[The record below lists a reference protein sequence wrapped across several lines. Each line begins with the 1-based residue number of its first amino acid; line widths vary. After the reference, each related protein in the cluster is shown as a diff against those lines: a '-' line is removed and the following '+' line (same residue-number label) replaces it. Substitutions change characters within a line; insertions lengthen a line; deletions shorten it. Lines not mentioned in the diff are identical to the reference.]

1 MQPKPPT
8 KPTLEGLE
16 RKWAERWARSGTYRF
31 DRSRSR
37 VEVFSIDTPPPT
49 VSGSLHLGHAFSYT
63 QTDVI
68 ARFQRMRGRAVFYPM
83 GWDDNGLPTERRVQR
98 HFGVRCDPSLPYKPA
113 FEPPEWPSRQP
124 IAVSRPNFVELCSRL
139 TMEDEQA
146 FEALF
151 RRLGL
156 SVDWSLTYATIG
168 ERARRASQR
177 AFLRL
182 LAKGLA
188 YQAEAPTMWEVD
200 FHTAVAQAELEDRR
214 VEGTS
219 YRVRF
224 TGDDGAAVEVDTTR
238 PELLPACVAL
248 VAHPDDDRF
257 TALVGRSL
265 RTPLFGTRVP
275 LLTHRLADPA
285 KGTGVA
291 MLCTFGDP
299 TDLVWWRELGL
310 GMRPVLDPDG
320 TIRTVR
326 WGSEGFEADDPV
338 AAQRAHDEL
347 AGLPVA
353 RARERAAAMLRR
365 AGALT
370 APPAR
375 VTQTVKFYEHG
386 SQPVEILTSRQWFVR
401 TLDLKPALLA
411 RGAELSWHPAFM
423 RSRFQTWVDG
433 LTSDWCISR
442 QRFFGVP
449 FPLWFPVGPDGA
461 VDHDHPLV
469 PEEARLP
476 VDPSTDVPAGY
487 AADQRGR
494 PGGFVGAPD
503 VMDTWATSALT
514 PEIAGGW
521 EDDPDLFARVF
532 PMDLRPQGHDIIR

>member
-8 KPTLEGLE
+8 KPTLDGLE
-16 RKWAERWARSGTYRF
+16 RKWAERWARSGVYRF
-31 DRSRSR
+31 DRSKSR

-113 FEPPEWPSRQP
+113 FEPPEWPSKQP
-124 IAVSRPNFVELCSRL
+124 IAVSRPNFVELCSQL
-139 TMEDEQA
+139 TMQDEQA

-156 SVDWSLTYATIG
+156 SV
-168 ERARRASQR
+168 
-177 AFLRL
+177 
-182 LAKGLA
+182 
-188 YQAEAPTMWEVD
+188 
-200 FHTAVAQAELEDRR
+200 
-214 VEGTS
+214 
-219 YRVRF
+219 
-224 TGDDGAAVEVDTTR
+224 
-238 PELLPACVAL
+238 
-248 VAHPDDDRF
+248 
-257 TALVGRSL
+257 GRSM
-265 RTPLFGTRVP
+265 RSPLFGARVP
-275 LLTHRLADPA
+275 LLTHRLADPG

-310 GMRPVLDPDG
+310 GMRPVLDRDG

-326 WGSEGFEADDPV
+326 WGTEGFDAEDPM

-353 RARERAAAMLRR
+353 KARERVAAMLRR

-401 TLDLKPALLA
+401 TLSLKAALLA

-423 RSRFQTWVDG
+423 RSRFQTWVNG
-433 LTSDWCISR
+433 LASDWCISR

-469 PEEARLP
+469 PEEPRLP
-476 VDPSTDVPAGY
+476 IDPSTDVPVGY
-487 AADQRGR
+487 TADQRGR

-532 PMDLRPQGHDIIR
+532 P